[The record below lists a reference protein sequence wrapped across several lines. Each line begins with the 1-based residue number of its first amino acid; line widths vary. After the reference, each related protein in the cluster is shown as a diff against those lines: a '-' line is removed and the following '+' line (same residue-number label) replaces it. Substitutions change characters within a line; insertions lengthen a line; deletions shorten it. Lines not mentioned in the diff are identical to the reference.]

1 MLRSIHIENIAVIEK
16 TDITFDD
23 GFNVLTGETGAG
35 KSIIIDAIN
44 AVLGERTSRE
54 LVRTGADNA
63 VVVAVFDGL
72 GEAALCT
79 LRELGYDTDEDGC
92 LLIQRRISSDG
103 KSVCRVGGVP
113 ATVGVLKEIG
123 RQLINIHGQHDSQ
136 QLLDEQ
142 SHIVL
147 LDAVAEDGA
156 LLADYRAKYGQ
167 MLDVK
172 RQLSQIV
179 TDEATKQRQIDLLQF
194 QIDELEAADLTVGE
208 RESLTARKNLIK
220 NSEAVLNAVNAAYSM
235 LRGGDDQQGAAEI
248 VHSAGNEM
256 NVAARYISDGEPLAT
271 RLNDAAYELDDIADE
286 LYALMESAEF
296 DPNELDRIEA
306 RLDAIYR
313 LSLKYGE
320 NEEQML
326 AFLEDARRQLE
337 MIEQSD
343 LLINKLT
350 AQLADCRE
358 QTVLAAEK
366 LTAAR
371 KSAAERMAEAI
382 CRELSFLDMPMVKF
396 VVDMQPTDLSADGA
410 DSVKF
415 LISTNV
421 GEPPK
426 PLSKIASGGEL
437 SRIML
442 AIKSVIADKDTV
454 GTLIFDEV
462 DTGVSGSAAQKVG
475 VKLLDTS
482 RGKQVICVT
491 HLAQI
496 AALADC
502 HLKISKQS
510 AAGRTFTEVELLQRD
525 GRINEVARIMS
536 TGVITDNM
544 LKLAAELIDGRLQ

>member
-54 LVRTGADNA
+54 LVRTDADNA

-179 TDEATKQRQIDLLQF
+179 TDEAAKQRQIDLLQF

-256 NVAARYISDGEPLAT
+256 SVAARYISDGEPLAT

-350 AQLADCRE
+350 AQLANCRE
-358 QTVLAAEK
+358 QTVSAAEK

-396 VVDMQPTDLSADGA
+396 VVDMQPTDLSTDGA

>member
-44 AVLGERTSRE
+44 AILGERTSRE
-54 LVRTGADNA
+54 LVRTGADGA
-63 VVVAVFDGL
+63 VVIAVFDGL
-72 GEAALCT
+72 SADALDV
-79 LRELGYDTDEDGC
+79 LREYGYDTDDDGS
-92 LLIQRRISSDG
+92 LLIQRKISSDG
-103 KSVCRVGGVP
+103 KSVCRIGGMP
-113 ATVGVLKEIG
+113 ATVGILKEIG
-123 RQLINIHGQHDSQ
+123 RQLVNIHGQHDSQ

-142 SHIVL
+142 SHITL
-147 LDAVAEDGA
+147 LDAVAEDAA
-156 LLADYRAKYGQ
+156 LLNNYRTLYER
-167 MLDVK
+167 MLNIS
-172 RQLSQIV
+172 RQLSQIE
-179 TDEATKQRQIDLLQF
+179 TDEAAKQRTVDLLKY
-194 QIDELEAADLTVGE
+194 QIDELESAELTVGE
-208 RESLTARKNLIK
+208 RESLTARKNLIR
-220 NSEAVLNAVNAAYSM
+220 NSEAVLNAVNAAYSL
-235 LRGGDDQQGAAEI
+235 LRGGDDVQGAASL
-248 VHSAGNEM
+248 VHTAGVEM
-256 NVAARYISDGEPLAT
+256 STAGRYMSDSEGLAV

-286 LYALMESAEF
+286 LYSLLESADF
-296 DPNELDRIEA
+296 DPAELDRIEA

-320 NEEQML
+320 NEEKML
-326 AFLEDARRQLE
+326 EFLDNARQQLE
-337 MIEQSD
+337 AIEQSD
-343 LLINKLT
+343 EQVIRLT
-350 AQLADCRE
+350 AELNDCRK
-358 QTVLAAEK
+358 QTVA
-366 LTAAR
+366 
-371 KSAAERMAEAI
+371 AAERLTNARRAAATKMADDI
-382 CRELSFLDMPMVKF
+382 CRELSYLDMASVKF
-396 VVDMQPTDLSADGA
+396 VVDMQQCEPCSNGA

-415 LISTNV
+415 LISTNI

-462 DTGVSGSAAQKVG
+462 DTGISGSAAQKVG

-482 RGKQVICVT
+482 HGKQVICVT

-502 HLKISKQS
+502 HMKIVKQS
-510 AAGRTFTEVELLQRD
+510 ADGRTFTEVDTLDRA
-525 GRINEVARIMS
+525 GRIDEVARIMS

-544 LKLAAELIDGRLQ
+544 LKLAAELIDGRMK

>member
-44 AVLGERTSRE
+44 AILGERTSRE

-63 VVVAVFDGL
+63 VVIAVFDRL
-72 GEAALCT
+72 SDAALT
-79 LRELGYDTDEDGC
+79 ALHDYGYDVDDDGC
-92 LLIQRRISSDG
+92 LLIQRKISSDG
-103 KSVCRVGGVP
+103 KSVCRIGGLP
-113 ATVGVLKEIG
+113 ATVGILKEIG
-123 RQLINIHGQHDSQ
+123 RQLVNIHGQHDSQ

-142 SHIVL
+142 SHMAL
-147 LDAVAEDGA
+147 LDAVAEDGE
-156 LLADYRAKYGQ
+156 LLRDYRAKYER
-167 MLDVK
+167 MLEIK
-172 RQLSQIV
+172 HQLSQIE
-179 TDEATKQRQIDLLQF
+179 TDEAAKQRMVDLLNY
-194 QIDELEAADLTVGE
+194 QIDELEAANLMIGE
-208 RESLTARKNLIK
+208 RESLTARKNLIR
-220 NSEAVLNAVNAAYSM
+220 NSGAVLNAVNTAYFM
-235 LRGGDDQQGAAEI
+235 LRGGDDAAGAAALT
-248 VHSAGNEM
+248 HSAGAEIST
-256 NVAARYISDGEPLAT
+256 VARYLSDCEPLAA

-286 LYALMESAEF
+286 LYSLMESAEF
-296 DPNELDRIEA
+296 DPSELDRIEA

-320 NEEQML
+320 NEEKML
-326 AFLEDARRQLE
+326 EFLTDARRQLE
-337 MIEQSD
+337 QIEQSD
-343 LLINKLT
+343 ELIIRLT
-350 AQLADCRE
+350 AQLNDCRM
-358 QTVLAAEK
+358 QTVASAEMLSQARRRAAV
-366 LTAAR
+366 
-371 KSAAERMAEAI
+371 SMADAI
-382 CRELSFLDMPMVKF
+382 CRELSYLDMPSVKF
-396 VVDMQPTDLSADGA
+396 VADIQPTELFADGA
-410 DSVKF
+410 DSIKF

-475 VKLLDTS
+475 VKLQSTS
-482 RGKQVICVT
+482 RGKQVVCVT

-502 HLKISKQS
+502 HMKISKS
-510 AAGRTFTEVELLQRD
+510 NSGGRTYTEVESLDRN
-525 GRINEVARIMS
+525 GRIDEVARIMS

-544 LKLAAELIDGRLQ
+544 LKLAAELIDGQAE

>member
-1 MLRSIHIENIAVIEK
+1 
-16 TDITFDD
+16 
-23 GFNVLTGETGAG
+23 
-35 KSIIIDAIN
+35 
-44 AVLGERTSRE
+44 
-54 LVRTGADNA
+54 
-63 VVVAVFDGL
+63 
-72 GEAALCT
+72 
-79 LRELGYDTDEDGC
+79 
-92 LLIQRRISSDG
+92 
-103 KSVCRVGGVP
+103 
-113 ATVGVLKEIG
+113 
-123 RQLINIHGQHDSQ
+123 
-136 QLLDEQ
+136 
-142 SHIVL
+142 
-147 LDAVAEDGA
+147 
-156 LLADYRAKYGQ
+156 
-167 MLDVK
+167 
-172 RQLSQIV
+172 
-179 TDEATKQRQIDLLQF
+179 
-194 QIDELEAADLTVGE
+194 
-208 RESLTARKNLIK
+208 
-220 NSEAVLNAVNAAYSM
+220 
-235 LRGGDDQQGAAEI
+235 
-248 VHSAGNEM
+248 M